1 MGMLAVLLSTSCSEH
16 AAHSH
21 DAHEHEA
28 ESHAGHSDE
37 IILSPEKAKAAGVV
51 VDTVKAGM
59 FRDVIVT
66 GGQILAAQG
75 GESQLVANV
84 SGVISFPRP
93 VIDGMAVREGDAL
106 FTISSE
112 KLQNGD
118 EIKRARI
125 AYETAKEEH
134 DRAASMREIGVI
146 SESDFNVVR
155 ETYEKARIAYEAL
168 SPSENGKGVAVKA
181 PFSGYVKDLLVK
193 DGEFVALGTPLGTV
207 TKTERLQLRADLS
220 ERYYP
225 YLSGIVSA
233 NIRVPSDGRT
243 YRLEQLQGRLLS
255 YGKSLNTSSYYI
267 PVTFEFLNTGT
278 LAPGAFVEVYLLSKE
293 RENVITLPVSAV
305 TEEQGLYFVY
315 IRLDEEGYKK
325 QEVKLGTTD
334 GERVEIVSG
343 LTEGEQVVMQGAI
356 HVKLASASNAIPAH
370 THNH

>member
-1 MGMLAVLLSTSCSEH
+1 MIKVTNLSKVFRTE
-16 AAHSH
+16 
-21 DAHEHEA
+21 
-28 ESHAGHSDE
+28 E
-37 IILSPEKAKAAGVV
+37 IETTALNE
-51 VDTVKAGM
+51 
-59 FRDVIVT
+59 
-66 GGQILAAQG
+66 
-75 GESQLVANV
+75 V
-84 SGVISFPRP
+84 SF
-93 VIDGMAVREGDAL
+93 
-106 FTISSE
+106 
-112 KLQNGD
+112 
-118 EIKRARI
+118 EI
-125 AYETAKEEH
+125 
-134 DRAASMREIGVI
+134 
-146 SESDFNVVR
+146 
-155 ETYEKARIAYEAL
+155 
-168 SPSENGKGVAVKA
+168 
-181 PFSGYVKDLLVK
+181 K